1 MKEYAIT
8 IGLEVHVQLK
18 TKSKMFCTNSADYFG
33 ATPNSHTCPVCLGLP
48 GALPVTNQE
57 AIESAIKVGLA
68 LNCEINEKTKF
79 DRKSYFYPDLSK
91 GYQISQYDQPIA
103 QGGFIII
110 NKNKIRI
117 NRAHME
123 EDTGKLIHV
132 EVKGRKVSL
141 IDFNRCGVPL
151 LEIVSEPDITSP
163 QEARRYAKKIHQ
175 IMRYLEVADVD
186 MEKAGMRF
194 DANISVKPKGEEKL
208 GTKVE
213 VKNINSFRFLEKAL
227 IFEASRQIK
236 LLEEG
241 EKIVQE
247 TRGWVE
253 SKGETTSQRIKET
266 SPDYR
271 YFPEPDLPPL
281 VISKKLIEKLQK
293 EIPELPD
300 EKKER
305 FKKDYRLS
313 DSDSTTLV
321 ETKGIANFFEIALTE
336 YSKIKQVEKETP
348 KDHQK
353 AKQLTNWIVGELSSL
368 MKENKQNINEIK
380 IEPAGLVELLV
391 ILDRGEVTHQT
402 AKEVFV
408 KMYRTGELP
417 AKIISEENLGQ
428 ISSQEDLSEIVKDV
442 ILENKGAVEDLKKGK
457 EQAVRFLMGQVMRKT
472 KGQAQPRIVE
482 KIIKE
487 NLK

>member
-1 MKEYAIT
+1 
-8 IGLEVHVQLK
+8 
-18 TKSKMFCTNSADYFG
+18 
-33 ATPNSHTCPVCLGLP
+33 
-48 GALPVTNQE
+48 
-57 AIESAIKVGLA
+57 
-68 LNCEINEKTKF
+68 
-79 DRKSYFYPDLSK
+79 
-91 GYQISQYDQPIA
+91 
-103 QGGFIII
+103 
-110 NKNKIRI
+110 
-117 NRAHME
+117 ME

-151 LEIVSEPDITSP
+151 LEIVSEPDISSS

-194 DANISVKPKGEEKL
+194 DDNISVRPKGEEKL

-457 EQAVRFLMGQVMRKT
+457 EQAARFLMGQVMRKT